1 MSQNETTILTRL
13 DHEAIRYAP
22 FAILVFDQRN
32 VVEIANS
39 EALRI
44 LADSSDLTEVVGC
57 GLDIIFPCVDFSNV
71 GSDSLYRI
79 AAEGKHYSLELQC
92 VKTTQ
97 EGLDRT
103 IVYLSQPGGQ
113 RQRELLLEKEAS
125 TDELSG
131 LANRRAFQRTM
142 ESNHHRA
149 LSLAIVD
156 IDRFK
161 SVNDDHGHLAGDS
174 VIQRVSCLLRES
186 FADNAILVSR
196 MGGDEFSV
204 LFETKDSDLIVESLN
219 EFGEKLSSIQLL
231 QQPEVTFSVSIGA
244 AISTEGSIGSR
255 ALLTQADRQLYKAK
269 NAGRNQVAHV
279 FLGE

>member
-1 MSQNETTILTRL
+1 MSQNDTRILTPL
-13 DHEAIRYAP
+13 DNEAIRFAP

-32 VVEIANS
+32 IVEIANS
-39 EALRI
+39 EALRM
-44 LADSSDLTEVVGC
+44 LADSSDLTEVVGRS
-57 GLDIIFPCVDFSNV
+57 LEYIFPGVDFSSV
-71 GSDSLYRI
+71 GSESLHRI
-79 AAEGKHYSLELQC
+79 AAEGKHYLLELQC
-92 VKTTQ
+92 VKIDK
-97 EGLDRT
+97 EGYDRT

-142 ESNHHRA
+142 ESNQHRA

-161 SVNDDHGHLAGDS
+161 AVNDDHGHLAGDD
-174 VIQRVSCLLRES
+174 VIQRVSGLLRES
-186 FADNAILVSR
+186 FSDNSILVSR

-204 LFETKDSDLIVESLN
+204 LFETKDASLIVEALN
-219 EFGEKLSSIQLL
+219 GFREKVTACQLP
-231 QQPEVTFSVSIGA
+231 QRSDVTLSVSIGA
-244 AISTEGSIGSR
+244 AITTQVSIGSR
-255 ALLTQADRQLYKAK
+255 TLLTQADRQLYKAK
-269 NAGRNQVAHV
+269 NEGRNQVAHV